1 MKRPDCSLVQ
11 NMKKLQKSLKGRCA
25 MDFKHEPDTNFKR
38 PEALSGDILF
48 ARLQELEEKQ
58 LEKYT
63 RSQARRK
70 VQDQGARATSSISS
84 QTDYLVVGANPGS
97 KLAEAEKQ
105 KSIRII
111 HENRF
116 QKMVSH

>member
-48 ARLQELEEKQ
+48 ARLQELEEKWPDLQ
-58 LEKYT
+58 SSDSPTQKVGAPPVNSLEK
-63 RSQARRK
+63 RKHAAPMLSLDAVREQA
-70 VQDQGARATSSISS
+70 QIS
-84 QTDYLVVGANPGS
+84 LF
-97 KLAEAEKQ
+97 
-105 KSIRII
+105 RW
-111 HENRF
+111 
-116 QKMVSH
+116 